1 MAAISLSESIQLTLD
16 ELVPCYH
23 QVRTRLKYHRICFI
37 FSEPHKR
44 LIKNSV
50 LEKNLESLENNLEK
64 NKAKLKRKQNVTE
77 INL

>member
-1 MAAISLSESIQLTLD
+1 MAAISLSESIQLALD
-16 ELVPCYH
+16 ELVSCYH
-23 QVRTRLKYHRICFI
+23 QVRTGLKYHGIFFI